1 MIFKIPKDR
10 FIIIAIV
17 LFLMWCG
24 FMLFF
29 YMKAE
34 EVTKDPCSIC
44 AKRMGETVRCT
55 IEGFKPI
62 SRDFYPNFTIENVR
76 T

>member
-1 MIFKIPKDR
+1 MFKIPKDR
-10 FIIIAIV
+10 FIIIAVV

-34 EVTKDPCSIC
+34 EITKDPCGIC
-44 AKRMGETVRCT
+44 AKRMEEKVSCT
-55 IEGFKPI
+55 IDGFRPI
-62 SRDFYPNFTIENVR
+62 TREFYPNFTIQDVR